1 MVQVSRVVSW
11 VIVKLPKAK
20 HSQFKPVESEFGI
33 THNWNEEH
41 PDPNQKRWMP
51 FKFPEEPT
59 CFLKGL
65 HTVCGAG

>member
-1 MVQVSRVVSW
+1 
-11 VIVKLPKAK
+11 
-20 HSQFKPVESEFGI
+20 VESEFGI